1 MSNLAQQ
8 IEFILEL
15 DNLKTV
21 KRMTVVKGDGNRQE
35 NSAEHSWHIALVAQ
49 SFAEYAKPSVD
60 LNRVIAMLLIHD
72 VVEIDAGDMFAFAQQ
87 ENHAEQEQKEIAAA
101 ERLFGLLPEH
111 QGEKLKAL
119 WFEFEAAETDD
130 AQFAK
135 GMDRILPVFQN
146 MSNGGGS
153 WLKHS
158 VSKSQVVQRNLFLK
172 ISAPELW
179 QYVLEQIDLAVEKGW
194 LTDL

>member
-1 MSNLAQQ
+1 MSDLARQ
-8 IEFILEL
+8 IDFILEL
-15 DNLKTV
+15 DRLKAV
-21 KRMTVVKGDGNRQE
+21 QRMTLVKADDNRQE

-49 SFAEYAKPSVD
+49 SFADYAKPSVD

-87 ENHAEQEQKEIAAA
+87 ENHAEQEQKEMAAA

-111 QGEKLKAL
+111 QGGKLKAL
-119 WFEFEAAETDD
+119 WFEFEAAKTDD

-135 GMDRILPVFQN
+135 AMDRILPVFQN

-153 WLKHS
+153 WRQHG
-158 VSKSQVVQRNLFLK
+158 VSKSQVIKRNQYLK
-172 ISAPELW
+172 SSAPALW
-179 QYVLEQIDLAVEKGW
+179 KYVLEQIELAVKNDW
-194 LTDL
+194 LKDL